1 MRGNV
6 HTIRP
11 EIRDLEIPHPLVDL
25 PVFLCWRYEP
35 HPDGLKPLKVPYYPL
50 GNKRVGL
57 QGSPEDRAKL
67 TTFTVARDQA
77 AKRGMDGVGMALLDG
92 YDLTALDFDDCVDG
106 GVVNPEVMALIRSTY
121 AEFSPSGRGIR
132 AILRGNL
139 GNRKSHGD
147 GTRYGAET
155 FSTTGFVTL
164 TGNRLPH
171 VDVLGLENTI
181 GRVTPALEDF
191 CTQRFGSSAP
201 AVPSDDFMAGYE
213 PKLGLSADECYD
225 LLQQLD
231 PDMGRE
237 DWIRVGMA
245 LHHERN
251 DEGDGFEL
259 WDEWSSY
266 GSKYPGTEALQ
277 TQWDS
282 FTRRA
287 GPGRKQ
293 ITMATVK
300 HLVKQHQQQ
309 PVDAAALREVA
320 EQASRVD
327 FDGKFPVIRQ
337 RDLKANTG
345 AQWLIKGVLPRT
357 KDPIILFGASG
368 AGKSFVAL
376 DLCAAI
382 ARGFDWNGRRV
393 AKGRVLY
400 IAAEGGAGIG
410 KRLQAYCDHYQIDR
424 DTLDIDVITAA
435 PNLLEQDDVSELVK
449 SLSAFGPYDFVVI
462 DTLAQVTPGANENAG
477 EDMGP
482 VLANIKAI
490 QNATGA
496 TVAAVH
502 HAGKDLTRGSRGWSG
517 IKAAAE
523 AQLEVVRDE
532 VGNQRYVRIEKM
544 KDGEDGAKFG
554 FKLDVLQVGIDE
566 DGDPITSCVAVPAE
580 VVAAPEHASKGV
592 RRRGRIENHILEVLE
607 TLDTKV
613 QTIRQDDLIKLAA
626 DMLPPPEDG
635 KRDTRRQHVTRA
647 LGMLAKEKDGPL
659 AIERGLVVLFE

>member
-1 MRGNV
+1 MPRWCV
-6 HTIRP
+6 WAY
-11 EIRDLEIPHPLVDL
+11 EQHPGEAKA
-25 PVFLCWRYEP
+25 R
-35 HPDGLKPLKVPYYPL
+35 KVPQYT
-50 GNKRVGL
+50 GGGRRHGK
-57 QGSPEDRAKL
+57 QGAPEDLAKL
-67 TTFTVARDQA
+67 TTFALAREA
-77 AKRGMDGVGMALLDG
+77 AARRGLDGVGFALTADCG
-92 YDLTALDFDDCVDG
+92 IIALDFDNCVTDG
-106 GVVNPEVMALIRSTY
+106 EINPVVAKLVQGTY
-121 AEFSPSGRGIR
+121 AEYSPSGKGVRAFFRGD
-132 AILRGNL
+132 L
-139 GNRKSHGD
+139 GNRKALDKTD
-147 GTRYGAET
+147 GFSIEA
-155 FSTTGFVTL
+155 FSTSGFVTV
-164 TGNRLPH
+164 TGWMLPF
-171 VDVLGLENTI
+171 VDLLGHEDTI
-181 GRVTPALEDF
+181 AKVTPAVAEY
-191 CTQRFGSSAP
+191 CRARFGAIAPSTSAAADP
-201 AVPSDDFMAGYE
+201 LETFAL
-213 PKLGLSADECYD
+213 KLGLTLDESFE

-231 PDMGRE
+231 PNMPRP
-237 DWIRVGMA
+237 DWIKVA
-245 LHHERN
+245 LALFHEY
-251 DEGDGFEL
+251 DGSEDAFQL
-259 WDEWSSY
+259 WDDWSSY
-266 GSKYPGTEALQ
+266 GDSYPGEDALRYQWQ
-277 TQWDS
+277 TLEN
-282 FTRRA
+282 RA
-287 GPGRKQ
+287 GFRP

-309 PVDAAALREVA
+309 PVDAVALREVA

-382 ARGFDWNGRRV
+382 ARGVDWNGKRV

-410 KRLQAYCDHYQIDR
+410 KRLQAYCDHYQISR

-566 DGDPITSCVAVPAE
+566 DGDPITSCVAVPSE
-580 VVAAPEHASKGV
+580 VVAAPERESKGV